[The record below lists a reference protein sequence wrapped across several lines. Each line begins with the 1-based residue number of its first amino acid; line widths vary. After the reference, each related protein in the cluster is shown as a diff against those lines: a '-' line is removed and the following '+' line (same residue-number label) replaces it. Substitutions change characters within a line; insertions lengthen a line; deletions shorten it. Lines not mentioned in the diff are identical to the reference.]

1 METEAEAMKQ
11 ELVELVINGESV
23 SAQHRNMT
31 LQGFFVSI
39 GASILIFIGYLV
51 GFCLLRRHL
60 RSIYEP
66 RTFIRSSNNGAQ
78 APTSTNGL
86 LSWIT
91 PVFRTC
97 NTTIMETLGLDAYFF
112 LRFIIFAIILC
123 GIIGIPFSI
132 TLIPVHL
139 SGKRQGV
146 TGLDRIS
153 LLNVS
158 ESQPFLHIA
167 HLMLSLS
174 CMIACMV
181 IFNVE
186 LRNYFQLRAKYMI
199 NKSED
204 DLSGSVSTILVKN
217 INHKCCNEQTVAQLF
232 NGLVKNWHG
241 TTTVKKIW
249 FNRDYSK
256 LHALVNQRNSL
267 LSKLEHQELW
277 LIERCLGVGE
287 SIPDSWRNGNKDA
300 TITGNLWR
308 EYMSPNNLK
317 LMYGKRGSKLVWLKG
332 ELSRLNSEIYALQ
345 RNELL
350 SPVSNSCFIQF
361 SNNMSA
367 FVASRSL
374 ITSDTLGNGVKVY
387 GQVYPADII
396 WSNLCAS
403 TWRRRA
409 SRLISIILN
418 FMIIFGWAIPV
429 ALISIATQVDTMAHW
444 MPQVHGAA
452 TSPGA
457 SYLMNSVMTPILVSS
472 LTATIPYI
480 FRTLSKFKGF
490 PTNTLV
496 EMDVQNYL
504 FLFMFFQLFLIVTIS
519 TGLPALLLTTLVN
532 TSEGAITLAN
542 SLPKATTFFI
552 SYVLASSLTTAG
564 NSLLQS
570 QQLCWAIYYRLF
582 SRTPREKF
590 RMRYMTSTIFWGS
603 VYPLL
608 SNVTSIAIAYSLI
621 SPIILLSA
629 IIGLSALYVAFKYR
643 ILYCYIPRCIA
654 DGDYYPKAIFQLFA
668 GIYCQQISLLGT
680 LLVSGQMVMATMASM
695 IIIATIVS
703 HRHLRSIFVDMK
715 TRIPVSELSRDAE
728 RKIAR
733 PFSGTSEITLSS
745 QNHKSPKT
753 ENKSSPARSTHTSEY
768 LDTSHGFF
776 RSPNPSTRV
785 GPTRNTGP
793 LNTGPLNIGPLNAG
807 PLTSGSLSEAFGP
820 NSSPVSLS
828 CGVLPSST
836 PHSSCT
842 ATCNTGT
849 GQSLASPALSPGTP
863 LAIDVDTWAKMFG
876 TMDFEFNGLSSGQQ
890 EHIVHSLY
898 EHPDRWIARPCV
910 WLPNDYKN
918 VAHDQVKEMQ
928 HYFPNLQATCDGSSI
943 DGEGNVYITRA
954 PPDFDPREIMRM

>member
-1 METEAEAMKQ
+1 MKQ
-11 ELVELVINGESV
+11 ELVELVITGESV

-31 LQGFFVSI
+31 LRGFFTST
-39 GASILIFIGYLV
+39 GASVLLFFGYLV
-51 GFCLLRRHL
+51 GFCLLRKRL

-66 RTFIRSSNNGAQ
+66 RTFIRASDGGTQ

-86 LSWIT
+86 ISWIL
-91 PVFRTC
+91 PVFKTR
-97 NTTIMETLGLDAYFF
+97 NTIIMETLGLDAYFF
-112 LRFIIFAIILC
+112 LRFIVFAMILC
-123 GIIGIPFSI
+123 GAIGIPFII
-132 TLIPVHL
+132 TLLPVHL
-139 SGKRQGV
+139 KGKREGV
-146 TGLDRIS
+146 NGLDRIS
-153 LLNVS
+153 LLNVAD
-158 ESQPFLHIA
+158 SQPSLLAA
-167 HLMLSLS
+167 HLLLSFA

-186 LRNYFQLRAKYMI
+186 LKSYFQIRAKYMI
-199 NKSED
+199 NKSEED
-204 DLSGSVSTILVKN
+204 ASGSVSTILVKD
-217 INHKCCNEQTVAQLF
+217 INRKYCNEKLVAQLF
-232 NGLVKNWHG
+232 SGLVKNWNG
-241 TTTVKKIW
+241 TNTVKKVW

-256 LHALVNQRNSL
+256 LHSLVNRRNSIL
-267 LSKLEHQELW
+267 YRLEHEELW

-287 SIPDSWRNGNKDA
+287 SLPETWRNGNKDA

-308 EYMSPNNLK
+308 EFMSPENLK
-317 LMYGKRGSKLVWLKG
+317 LMYGKRGNKIVWLKG
-332 ELSRLNSEIYALQ
+332 ELSHLNSEIHALQ
-345 RNELL
+345 RNDLL
-350 SPVSNSCFIQF
+350 SPISNSCFIQF
-361 SNNMSA
+361 SNNLSA

-374 ITSDTLGNGVKVY
+374 ISSDKLGSRVKVY

-403 TWRRRA
+403 TWQRRA
-409 SRLISIILN
+409 SRLISIVLN

-444 MPQVHGAA
+444 MPQIHGAA

-472 LTATIPYI
+472 LTATIPYF
-480 FRTLSKFKGF
+480 FRVLSKFKGF

-519 TGLPALLLTTLVN
+519 TGLPALILTMLVN

-570 QQLCWAIYYRLF
+570 QQLYWAIYYRLF

-590 RMRYMTSTIFWGS
+590 RMRYMTSTIYWGS

-621 SPIILLSA
+621 SPIILVSVV
-629 IIGLSALYVAFKYR
+629 IGLGALYVAFKYR

-680 LLVSGQMVMATMASM
+680 LLVSGQIVMATMASM
-695 IIIATIVS
+695 IIIATVIS
-703 HRHLRSIFVDMK
+703 HRHLRSVFVDMK
-715 TRIPVSELSRDAE
+715 TRIPVAEQTSDVEKKKVFKPVSEMTEIALADRNRTGTNYHE
-728 RKIAR
+728 PRKS
-733 PFSGTSEITLSS
+733 FD
-745 QNHKSPKT
+745 
-753 ENKSSPARSTHTSEY
+753 RSTNYSEHSGAAQG
-768 LDTSHGFF
+768 LF

-785 GPTRNTGP
+785 NSGLNTGSLNTGSPNTGP
-793 LNTGPLNIGPLNAG
+793 LSTGPLSTGTLASDPGLK
-807 PLTSGSLSEAFGP
+807 TSH
-820 NSSPVSLS
+820 SPASIA
-828 CGVLPSST
+828 
-836 PHSSCT
+836 SCT
-842 ATCNTGT
+842 ELSSSSHNTNT
-849 GQSLASPALSPGTP
+849 SPGLGSPTVPPGTP
-863 LAIDVDTWAKMFG
+863 LAIDVDTWAKLFD
-876 TMDFEFNGLSSGQQ
+876 TMDFEFNGLNSGQQ
-890 EHIVHSLY
+890 EYIVHSLY
-898 EHPDRWIARPCV
+898 EHPDRWLARPCV

-918 VAHDQVKEMQ
+918 VAHDQVIEMQ
-928 HYFPNLQATCDGSSI
+928 HYFPNLRATCDGAEI

-954 PPDFDPREIMRM
+954 PPDFDPREIMRV